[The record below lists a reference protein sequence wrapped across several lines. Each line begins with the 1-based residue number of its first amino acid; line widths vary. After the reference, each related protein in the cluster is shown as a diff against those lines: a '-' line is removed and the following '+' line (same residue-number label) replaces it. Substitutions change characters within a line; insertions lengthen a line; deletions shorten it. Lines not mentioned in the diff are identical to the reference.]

1 MAAAGIDE
9 FGLHMQTLH
18 SLNSQLEQLK
28 QNSASRLDQIAG
40 EQRTLSLLQGWYA
53 HARSVAGD
61 AAAPLAAPSGTP
73 PRGGA
78 GGAAD
83 AGGAGPSAAGLRRMS
98 PAQAVAAASVPA

>member
-53 HARSVAGD
+53 HARSRRGRTAPGGRSQPRRGPPPRAGD
-61 AAAPLAAPSGTP
+61 AHRMRI
-73 PRGGA
+73 RG
-78 GGAAD
+78 
-83 AGGAGPSAAGLRRMS
+83 
-98 PAQAVAAASVPA
+98 

>member
-73 PRGGA
+73 PPA
-78 GGAAD
+78 FP
-83 AGGAGPSAAGLRRMS
+83 AGPLLQGVLPPPPGAKR
-98 PAQAVAAASVPA
+98 